1 MRILIVDDN
10 VMSLDILAASLEAS
24 GHEVERATDGHE
36 GLDRILE
43 GDIRLVISDWEM
55 PGMTGEELCQ
65 AVRSAGL
72 PAYVYFI
79 LLTSHADSEHIVRG
93 LAAGADDFVSKPFNP
108 DELTVRVRAGERVL
122 ALETRDLAMFAMAK
136 DMRKK
141 KRTDLAKQY
150 ISHGKGILEEAL
162 KNYPNTTLVAQGEYL
177 VATLAQELGNYNE
190 AVGKYSEVVQR
201 WTKSSYAPKAL
212 YRIGQCY
219 EAQGN
224 FERAS
229 EEYVR
234 VTYLFPNS
242 PEVPQATLRLG
253 RHYLKTE
260 KYAVAG
266 RIFEKFHDNNPKHRL
281 ASKTLFLSGEC
292 YRLSERYKEAIGV
305 FKRAGKLYADNK
317 QIRSE
322 SLYWH
327 GVCARELK
335 DYVNAYRTLK
345 RLTWDYPESQRAAD
359 ARKLLGT
366 DELQTYAPEEPED
379 E

>member
-136 DMRKK
+136 LAESRDPETGAHLERIQEYSRVLTAHLLARGDFSGDVTSETPHLIHAACPLHDIGKVGIPDSVLLKPGRLNDREFELMKTHTLIGA
-141 KRTDLAKQY
+141 RTIDAALQQYPDAQFLEIARDIAASHHERFDGSGYPLGLA
-150 ISHGKGILEEAL
+150 GEEIPL
-162 KNYPNTTLVAQGEYL
+162 
-177 VATLAQELGNYNE
+177 
-190 AVGKYSEVVQR
+190 
-201 WTKSSYAPKAL
+201 
-212 YRIGQCY
+212 
-219 EAQGN
+219 
-224 FERAS
+224 
-229 EEYVR
+229 
-234 VTYLFPNS
+234 
-242 PEVPQATLRLG
+242 
-253 RHYLKTE
+253 
-260 KYAVAG
+260 AG
-266 RIFEKFHDNNPKHRL
+266 RIVAL
-281 ASKTLFLSGEC
+281 ADVYDALTSRRAYKDVLSHEVARSMIQQDAGAHFDPVVV
-292 YRLSERYKEAIGV
+292 EAFISAEDQFVAIREAFSQAEEMIGV
-305 FKRAGKLYADNK
+305 
-317 QIRSE
+317 
-322 SLYWH
+322 
-327 GVCARELK
+327 
-335 DYVNAYRTLK
+335 
-345 RLTWDYPESQRAAD
+345 
-359 ARKLLGT
+359 
-366 DELQTYAPEEPED
+366 
-379 E
+379 